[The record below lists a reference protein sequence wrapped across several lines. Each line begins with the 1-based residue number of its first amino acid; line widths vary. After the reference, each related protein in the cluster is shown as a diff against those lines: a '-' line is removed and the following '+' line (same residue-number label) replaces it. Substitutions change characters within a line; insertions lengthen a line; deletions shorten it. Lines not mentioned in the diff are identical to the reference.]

1 MKPLFCDFYWEALQ
15 FEVAMSQLR
24 TFNMDLHP
32 QTHLQLK
39 IPVLDISCLS
49 VMQIFI
55 SIGNHLHRG
64 INKKNTF
71 KTCCPQTTK
80 VTIVKIRFH
89 CKQVE
94 SNTTKFEYI
103 QK

>member
-1 MKPLFCDFYWEALQ
+1 MSPSFNIPTRTISQIVKPLFCDFYWEALQ

-55 SIGNHLHRG
+55 SIGNHLHKG
-64 INKKNTF
+64 INKN
-71 KTCCPQTTK
+71 KTHLRHVALK
-80 VTIVKIRFH
+80 LRR
-89 CKQVE
+89 
-94 SNTTKFEYI
+94 
-103 QK
+103 